1 MISAE
6 KVRPG
11 IAERARPE
19 SLRGENQGAKAHV
32 CFVAPHLWPVLSR
45 DPGLAMVGGAEVQQ
59 ALLVRLL
66 TRAGH
71 RVSVISLDFG
81 QPHRAQV
88 DGAVV
93 HKTFRPAE
101 GIPVVRFLHPRLT
114 SIWRALRE
122 VDADVYYQRSASM
135 LTGVVAEFCRRHG
148 KRSIY
153 AGASDTDFVPGQHL
167 IRLARDRWLYQHGL
181 RSVDRIVVQ
190 NPAQLAACRQHYG
203 REARL
208 IPSSYERPSA
218 QRLHTGGE
226 RVLWVGTVQPAKRP
240 ELVLEIARRL
250 PQRRFVMIG
259 GPGYG
264 QLLTRNGYFENIRDQ
279 AAALPNVEFKGFLA
293 FEEADAWFD
302 QARVFVNTSLH
313 EGMPN
318 TFLQAWSRGVPTLAT
333 VDVGAP
339 VYSIFQEPAAAA
351 SEIERLF
358 TDAAY
363 WETRSSACRAY
374 FERKHSPQSVLAQY
388 HELLAELAT

>member
-1 MISAE
+1 
-6 KVRPG
+6 
-11 IAERARPE
+11 
-19 SLRGENQGAKAHV
+19 
-32 CFVAPHLWPVLSR
+32 
-45 DPGLAMVGGAEVQQ
+45 VGGAEVQQ

-218 QRLHTGGE
+218 QRLHARGE

-264 QLLTRNGYFENIRDQ
+264 QLLTRNGYFEHIRDQ